1 MKKLTLLVLLLV
13 ATFTFTSQAVE
24 LSMLSNDP
32 RVDGYNGEAMQAFKF
47 YVESQSNGEIK
58 VTLHHGSNLC
68 GGGRECFEALNMDV
82 VDCYQSNI
90 GEVANFWAPFAVFDL
105 PYMLKND
112 RIAEMVFDQ
121 QDFIAQL
128 RAGIM
133 SKVPNARLMVISNSG
148 GWRNFATTK
157 KLIKSPKDIEGMKIR
172 TIPADVQKRLVT
184 AMGGAPTGIVW
195 GELYT
200 ALATGI
206 VEGTKNGI
214 TDIKAI
220 NLDDSI
226 KYITLDGHAYAAGTW
241 FMSQSKFESLS
252 DEHKKIVIDG
262 FDIIKSYLRTYPR
275 FNEVPAYEAFV
286 EKGGTIY
293 TPTPE
298 EKLEFKAAAAP
309 VIGWFVNLSPENKAL
324 FTKYQEIIAR
334 AEKVIN
340 EEYALEMK

>member
-1 MKKLTLLVLLLV
+1 MKKFTLLVLMFI
-13 ATFTFTSQAVE
+13 AAFTFTSQAVE

-32 RVDGYNGEAMQAFKF
+32 RVDGYNAEAMKAFKF
-47 YVESQSNGEIK
+47 YVESQSNGEITVK
-58 VTLHHGSNLC
+58 LHHGSNLC

-105 PYMLKND
+105 PYMLEND
-112 RIAEMVFDQ
+112 RIAEMVYDQ
-121 QDFIAQL
+121 LDFIAEL

-133 SKVPNARLMVISNSG
+133 TKLPNARLMVISNSG

-157 KLIKSPKDIEGMKIR
+157 KQIKSPKDIEGMKIR
-172 TIPADVQKRLVT
+172 TIPADVQKRLVK

-214 TDIKAI
+214 TDIRAI

-241 FMSQSKFESLS
+241 FMSQNKFNSLS
-252 DEHKKIVIDG
+252 DKHKKIVIDG
-262 FDIIKSYLRTYPR
+262 FDVIKDYLRSYPR
-275 FNEVPAYEAFV
+275 FHEVPAYAAFV

-293 TPTPE
+293 TPTQE
-298 EKLEFKAAAAP
+298 EKQEFKSAAAP

-324 FTKYQEIIAR
+324 FKRYQEIIER
-334 AEKVIN
+334 AEKMVDKQ
-340 EEYALEMK
+340 YALEMK